1 MRIIHLFNYKLED
14 INVSKVKEQG
24 FEAIQISPIQPCKE
38 GEEWWKLYQ
47 PFDFAIGNKLGN
59 KKDLINLCSR
69 AAKEGIKIIADVVL
83 NHVAGV
89 ESGEIEPHEKVNKR
103 LLKEG
108 YLKDKHCIYNWGNRW
123 EVTHNSVGLPT
134 LNTYNLDIQ
143 LITIDFLNELIH
155 CGVGGFRFDSAKNIA
170 LPEENCSF
178 WVNVLNGLKE
188 KNLFNYAEV
197 INSTTQ
203 LIEAYQ
209 KHINVLTDGY
219 SWDKE
224 KLIVFPF
231 SHDTDLEFG
240 YTKNMSDSMCIEEY
254 KVLAGLFPHT
264 IFYARQFN
272 LCWENEEIKKI
283 NMRCKSD
290 Y

>member
-108 YLKDKHCIYNWGNRW
+108 YLKDKHCIYNWENRW

-209 KHINVLTDGY
+209 KHINVLTDSY

>member
-108 YLKDKHCIYNWGNRW
+108 YLKDKHCIYNWENRW

>member
-108 YLKDKHCIYNWGNRW
+108 YLKDKHCIYNWENRW

-143 LITIDFLNELIH
+143 LMTIDFLNELIH